1 MREETKQDLISADDI
16 GAKYDQAAK
25 MIWRNREILAPIL
38 KYCLKEM
45 KDQPVEIIMKLIDA
59 DSISEDTPVSDLPAR
74 VVEYSTEMNSTI
86 DKPVT
91 FDYHFV
97 VKNPVLSSENFLVRL
112 HLIIEFQGKNKPTL
126 KDGKSYEIESRG
138 IYYAAR
144 ELSSQLGRITEQT
157 NYNDLEKV
165 VSLWIVT
172 DDKTPERFQNTCVRY
187 YIGKEDIIGKAEI
200 RNSLY
205 DLLEVIVVR
214 RGEDGE
220 FTEPILDYLSA
231 VNAADIER
239 IDKYTPVSSNPK
251 IVKEVS
257 KMPGMSQVI
266 FDRGVVI
273 GEERGVEI
281 GEKKSIIKKICQK
294 LRKLKSIHQ
303 IAEELEEDE
312 KKVKEICDKAA
323 KFAPDYDEEKV
334 IKAVL
339 EPHD

>member
-1 MREETKQDLISADDI
+1 MREETIQDIQAADDI

-25 MIWRNREILAPIL
+25 MIWRNREILAPLL
-38 KYCLKEM
+38 KFCLKEM
-45 KDQPVEIIMKLIDA
+45 KDQSVESIMKLIDA
-59 DSISEDTPVSDLPAR
+59 DSISEDTPVSDIPAR
-74 VVEYSTEMNSTI
+74 VIELSTEMNSTI
-86 DKPVT
+86 DKPIT

-97 VKNPVLSSENFLVRL
+97 VKNPVLSSESFLVRL

-126 KDGKSYEIESRG
+126 RDGKSYEIESRG

-157 NYNDLEKV
+157 NYADLEKV

-172 DDKTPERFQNTCVRY
+172 DDKTPNNIQNTCVRY
-187 YIGKEDIIGKAEI
+187 HIGKDDVFGEAEI
-200 RNSLY
+200 RESLY
-205 DLLEVIVVR
+205 DLLEVVVIR
-214 RGEDGE
+214 RGNDGE
-220 FTEPILDYLSA
+220 FTEPVLDYLSA
-231 VNAADIER
+231 VYTSDIKR
-239 IDKYTPVSSNPK
+239 IDKYTPVSKNPE
-251 IVKEVS
+251 IIKEVS

-312 KKVKEICDKAA
+312 NKVKEICDKAA
-323 KFAPDYDEEKV
+323 KFAPDYDEEEV

-339 EPHD
+339 EPVQ